1 MSDDKQEERQPQQVF
16 VPVTAQPAPEPDK
29 DTKETKD
36 TKKKQ
41 DKSDVPV
48 GQIAASGAGATVL
61 GSYAL
66 ASAVGPWGWA
76 AAPAAAVVGGAGY
89 VAYRR
94 RKKRGGSERSTKTTI
109 TRTRGG
115 TRSRGGF
122 GGLRGGGSGSG
133 SGRGLK
139 GATPTR
145 SGGVPSSSRSGGLPG
160 KSSTLGATKSGGTKG
175 RGTMPRTGST
185 PRGTS
190 GSPFGRGAAP
200 RIGGGGTA
208 PRKGRGLGRTSGGGS
223 GFPRTGGGR
232 TSGGGLFGRGGSS
245 PRSGGSGGGLLGR
258 GTASR
263 GAKGRTTP
271 RGGSSSRRGGGPLW
285 GRGSD
290 STTGGSMPKNRWGR
304 TPSSTSD
311 KKKPGRVRRA
321 GARARDW
328 ADDKTGRR
336 LSAGWKAARNKEG
349 FRNRNRAARSAAKK
363 AGSGWFLSGLVGFLA
378 AIGTAIAS
386 LFGKGKKKTNS
397 GAGISDKKAE
407 AADAPAAGAAPGA
420 AAGAAPPPFPAAPPQ
435 NRPTRG
441 GPCCPDNCG
450 GKTPGP
456 PKNCRHTKSNRPA
469 STPSTTGGNTMAG
482 LPAAQIAHDM
492 AGAMARY
499 EPEDAYQVA
508 PDSRQWADVPTQVAF
523 AVKAYA
529 DRLEGARFPIDD
541 AINDKLRE
549 FAQAIAATRA
559 IAEEIEPLMRKA
571 HAKDI
576 ERQETP
582 RGDESKWNIH

>member
-1 MSDDKQEERQPQQVF
+1 MSDDKQEEGQPQQVF

-29 DTKETKD
+29 DTKDTKD

-133 SGRGLK
+133 RGLK
-139 GATPTR
+139 GATSTR

-160 KSSTLGATKSGGTKG
+160 KSSTLGSTKGGGAKG
-175 RGTMPRTGST
+175 RGTMPRTGSA

-200 RIGGGGTA
+200 RTGGGGTA
-208 PRKGRGLGRTSGGGS
+208 LRKGRGLGRTSGGGS
-223 GFPRTGGGR
+223 GFPRIGGGR

-258 GTASR
+258 GAASR
-263 GAKGRTTP
+263 GAKGGTTP

-290 STTGGSMPKNRWGR
+290 STTGGSIPKNRWGS

-311 KKKPGRVRRA
+311 KKRPGRIRRA

-336 LSAGWKAARNKEG
+336 MSAGWKAARNKKG
-349 FRNRNRAARSAAKK
+349 LRNRSRAARSAAKK
-363 AGSGWFLSGLVGFLA
+363 SGGGWFMSGLVGFLA
-378 AIGTAIAS
+378 AIGTAIAT
-386 LFGKGKKKTNS
+386 LFGKGKEKTDS
-397 GAGISDKKAE
+397 GAGTSDKKAE
-407 AADAPAAGAAPGA
+407 AADASASAGAAPGA
-420 AAGAAPPPFPAAPPQ
+420 AAGAAPPPSPATPPQ
-435 NRPTRG
+435 NRPRG

-450 GKTPGP
+450 SQKPGP
-456 PKNCRHTKSNRPA
+456 PKNCRHTKSHRPV

-499 EPEDAYQVA
+499 EPADAYQVV
-508 PDSRQWADVPTQVAF
+508 PDSRQWEDVPTQVAF

-529 DRLEGARFPIDD
+529 DRLEGARFPINE

-559 IAEEIEPLMRKA
+559 IAEELEPLMRKA
-571 HAKDI
+571 HAQDI

>member
-1 MSDDKQEERQPQQVF
+1 
-16 VPVTAQPAPEPDK
+16 
-29 DTKETKD
+29 
-36 TKKKQ
+36 
-41 DKSDVPV
+41 
-48 GQIAASGAGATVL
+48 
-61 GSYAL
+61 
-66 ASAVGPWGWA
+66 
-76 AAPAAAVVGGAGY
+76 
-89 VAYRR
+89 
-94 RKKRGGSERSTKTTI
+94 
-109 TRTRGG
+109 
-115 TRSRGGF
+115 
-122 GGLRGGGSGSG
+122 
-133 SGRGLK
+133 
-139 GATPTR
+139 
-145 SGGVPSSSRSGGLPG
+145 
-160 KSSTLGATKSGGTKG
+160 
-175 RGTMPRTGST
+175 MPRTGSA

-263 GAKGRTTP
+263 GAKGGTTP

-290 STTGGSMPKNRWGR
+290 PTTGGSMPKNRWG

-311 KKKPGRVRRA
+311 KKRPGRIRRA

-386 LFGKGKKKTNS
+386 LCGKGKKKTNS

-469 STPSTTGGNTMAG
+469 STQSTTGGNTMAG

-492 AGAMARY
+492 TGAMARY

-508 PDSRQWADVPTQVAF
+508 PDPPPSPD
-523 AVKAYA
+523 
-529 DRLEGARFPIDD
+529 G
-541 AINDKLRE
+541 
-549 FAQAIAATRA
+549 
-559 IAEEIEPLMRKA
+559 
-571 HAKDI
+571 
-576 ERQETP
+576 
-582 RGDESKWNIH
+582 